1 MGEKRKPTVFNTDDL
16 LEKEMHEYAKSIN
29 FSGWVKAKL
38 MPAALSRLAQR
49 GVNIEPYK
57 NRRYGS

>member
-1 MGEKRKPTVFNTDDL
+1 MGEKRKPIVFNTEDL

-29 FSGWVKAKL
+29 FSGWAKGKL

-49 GVNIEPYK
+49 GIDIEPYK